1 MRKINIYVTVFACSL
16 IFSNGLAQSKKK
28 KDLAEN
34 TQTTTTT
41 APVEIVSTEKTNALP
56 NIIILATG
64 GTIAGAGT
72 SQTGSAY
79 TSGQVKIEE
88 MINAVPDI
96 RKLANLKGEQIANV
110 GSQDM
115 SVKVWLDLTKR
126 INELLKSSDVDGIVI
141 THGTDT
147 QEETAYFLNL
157 VVKSD
162 KPVVLTGSMRPSTA
176 LSAEGPLNL
185 YNAVAVASDPTA
197 KGYGVMVVMNDE
209 IHSAHDVKKMITTPV
224 QTFQSPQEGLVG
236 TVIFGQ
242 TEFFHKPHG
251 LHTTKSEFT
260 ADGDKELPRV
270 DIVYAYADNSPDI
283 IDLLVKA
290 GSKGIVVAGVGDG
303 NMNAPTLEAVKRAT
317 KGGVPVVRASR
328 VPIGAVL
335 IEGEIKDE
343 EYGTVSSDELN
354 PQKARILLMLSLKK
368 KRSREDLQK
377 LFVEY

>member
-1 MRKINIYVTVFACSL
+1 MKKIKIYYIAVSACLLLLAFTLVSRQNKDVGTV
-16 IFSNGLAQSKKK
+16 LAASSSIEKKSSPNEK
-28 KDLAEN
+28 KA
-34 TQTTTTT
+34 
-41 APVEIVSTEKTNALP
+41 SLP
-56 NIIILATG
+56 NVVILATG
-64 GTIAGAGT
+64 GTIAGSGA
-72 SQTGSAY
+72 SATGSGY
-79 TSGQVKIEE
+79 TSGQVKIDA
-88 MINAVPDI
+88 MIDAVPNI

-115 SVKVWLDLTKR
+115 SIKVWLDLAKR
-126 INELLKSSDVDGIVI
+126 INELLKSTDVDGIVI

-185 YNAVAVASDPTA
+185 YNAVAVAADPKA
-197 KGYGVMVVMNDE
+197 KGYGVLVVMNDE

-236 TVIFGQ
+236 TVIFGE

-251 LHTTKSEFT
+251 LNTTKSEFSV
-260 ADGDKELPRV
+260 DGVKELPRV

-290 GSKGIVVAGVGDG
+290 GSKGIVIAGVGDG
-303 NMNAPTLEAVKRAT
+303 NMNAGTLEAAKRAT
-317 KGGVPVVRASR
+317 KNGIPVVRASR

-335 IEGEIKDE
+335 IEGEIKDAD
-343 EYGTVSSDELN
+343 YGTVSSDELN
-354 PQKARILLMLSLKK
+354 PQKARILLMLAEQK
-368 KRSREDLQK
+368 KRSREDLQE
-377 LFVEY
+377 LFVKY